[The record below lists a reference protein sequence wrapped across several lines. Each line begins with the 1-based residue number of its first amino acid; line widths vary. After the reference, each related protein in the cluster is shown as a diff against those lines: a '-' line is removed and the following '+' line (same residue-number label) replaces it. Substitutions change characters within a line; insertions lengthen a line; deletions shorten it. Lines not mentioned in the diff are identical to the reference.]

1 MTDSFERVRGVSELP
16 LFPLPLVLFPGVPLP
31 LHIFEERYRQMLAD
45 VRAGNN
51 LFGLS
56 YFDLNTAT
64 NTRPPIGHV
73 GCAAEVVETQLLPDG
88 RSNILT
94 VGLIRY
100 RLVEYVETGE
110 PYLVGSVE
118 FFEDEREDEAL
129 LLERARHVAKLFT
142 RIARAVRNL
151 NDDRA
156 ALPELP
162 DAEPE
167 RLSFLVA
174 AAMELDAEAKQVLLE
189 MRSSAERLERISN
202 LLAQVVGNYEERA
215 RKHKLAKGNGH
226 GGQHPS
232 LDE

>member
-1 MTDSFERVRGVSELP
+1 MSESFERVRGVSELP

-31 LHIFEERYRQMLAD
+31 LHIFEERYRRMLAD

-73 GCAAEVVETQLLPDG
+73 GCAAEVVESQLLPDG

-94 VGLIRY
+94 VGLVRY
-100 RLVEYVETGE
+100 RLSEYVEMGE
-110 PYLVGSVE
+110 PYLVGRVE

-129 LLERARHVAKLFT
+129 LARRAREVAKIFT
-142 RIARAVRNL
+142 RIARAVRAL

-156 ALPELP
+156 SLPDLP

-174 AAMELDAEAKQVLLE
+174 AAMELDGEAKQSLLE
-189 MRSSAERLERISN
+189 LRSSAERLERISN
-202 LLAQVVGNYEERA
+202 LLSQVVGNYEERA

-226 GGQHPS
+226 GGKHPN